1 MKVQDVM
8 TSPAW
13 SCAPDAAIVDAAR
26 TMWDNHCGALPVLDE
41 KGEPIGIVTDR
52 DICMALVRKN
62 RFPARIAV
70 REVMTPYPF
79 ICQPQDSVAE
89 ALAIMAENRVQRLPV
104 VNAEG
109 RLVGIV
115 SVSDVAA
122 ALPTGRQEARGA
134 DAVHRMVARTLLQI
148 SAPKGANRAAAT

>member
-8 TSPAW
+8 ISPAR
-13 SCAPDAAIVDAAR
+13 SCTPDAAIVDAAR

-41 KGEPIGIVTDR
+41 KGEPVGIITDR

-62 RFPARIAV
+62 RFPARISV

-79 ICQPQDSVAE
+79 ICQPQDAVE
-89 ALAIMAENRVQRLPV
+89 DALTLMAENRVRRLPV

-109 RLVGIV
+109 CLVGIV
-115 SVSDVAA
+115 SISDVAA
-122 ALPTGRQEARGA
+122 ALPSGRQKVRGA
-134 DAVHRMVARTLLQI
+134 DAVHRMVAQTLLKI
-148 SAPKGANRAAAT
+148 SAPKGVDQPATT

>member
-8 TSPAW
+8 ISPAR
-13 SCAPDAAIVDAAR
+13 SCTPDSAIVDAAR
-26 TMWDNHCGALPVLDE
+26 AMWENHCGSLPVLDK
-41 KGEPIGIVTDR
+41 KGGPVGIITDR

-79 ICQPQDSVAE
+79 ICQPQDGVEE

-104 VNAEG
+104 VNDEG
-109 RLVGIV
+109 HLVGIV
-115 SVSDVAA
+115 SISDVAA
-122 ALPTGRQEARGA
+122 ALPGGRREVRGA
-134 DAVHRMVARTLLQI
+134 DAVHRMVARALLKI
-148 SAPKGANRAAAT
+148 SVAKAADRHAAT

>member
-8 TSPAW
+8 ISPAR
-13 SCAPDAAIVDAAR
+13 SCTPEAAIVDAAR

-41 KGEPIGIVTDR
+41 KGEPVGIVTDR

-62 RFPARIAV
+62 RFPGRIAV

-104 VNAEG
+104 VNNYG

-115 SVSDVAA
+115 SISDVAA
-122 ALPTGRQEARGA
+122 ALPTGRREARGA
-134 DAVHRMVARTLLQI
+134 DAVHRMVAQTLLKI
-148 SAPKGANRAAAT
+148 SAPKGTDQPAAP

>member
-1 MKVQDVM
+1 MRVQDVM
-8 TSPAW
+8 ISPAR
-13 SCAPDAAIVDAAR
+13 SCTPDAAIVDAAR
-26 TMWDNHCGALPVLDE
+26 TMWENHCGALPVLDE
-41 KGEPIGIVTDR
+41 KGGPVGIVTDR

-109 RLVGIV
+109 QLVGIV
-115 SVSDVAA
+115 SISDVAA
-122 ALPTGRQEARGA
+122 ALPTGRREARGA
-134 DAVHRMVARTLLQI
+134 DAVHRMVARTLLKI
-148 SAPKGANRAAAT
+148 SSAKGDRPAAT

>member
-8 TSPAW
+8 ISPAR

-26 TMWDNHCGALPVLDE
+26 TMWDNRCGALPVLDE

-79 ICQPQDSVAE
+79 ICQPQDSVE
-89 ALAIMAENRVQRLPV
+89 YALALMAENRVRRLPV
-104 VNAEG
+104 VNADG
-109 RLVGIV
+109 HLVGIV
-115 SVSDVAA
+115 SISDVAA
-122 ALPTGRQEARGA
+122 ALPTGRQEVRGA
-134 DAVHRMVARTLLQI
+134 DAVHRMVARTLLLI
-148 SAPKGANRAAAT
+148 SAPKGADRPAAT

>member
-1 MKVQDVM
+1 MKIQDVM
-8 TSPAW
+8 ISAARSTT
-13 SCAPDAAIVDAAR
+13 PDAPIVDAAR

-41 KGEPIGIVTDR
+41 KGEPVGIVTDR

-62 RFPARIAV
+62 RFPARVSV

-79 ICQPQDSVAE
+79 ICQPRDDVE
-89 ALAIMAENRVQRLPV
+89 YALAIMAENHVRRLPV

-115 SVSDVAA
+115 SISDVAA
-122 ALPTGRQEARGA
+122 ALPSGRQEARGA
-134 DAVHRMVARTLLQI
+134 DAVHRMVARTLLKI
-148 SAPKGANRAAAT
+148 SSPKGAERLAAT